1 MQVKFGEFNAV
12 QNEDIQQINP
22 DEIAGYLIKRSPTSH
37 FKFNAYAV
45 NSDGDSLF
53 CAASD
58 LDFEKATSLV
68 DAVNKEYFPVVPSPT
83 EVIFVEIGGES
94 KVYNITSTLRSNVRS
109 ATK

>member
-1 MQVKFGEFNAV
+1 M

-22 DEIAGYLIKRSPTSH
+22 DEIAGYLIKRSPTLH

-45 NSDGDSLF
+45 NSDRDYLF

-83 EVIFVEIGGES
+83 ESCRGDL
-94 KVYNITSTLRSNVRS
+94 Y
-109 ATK
+109 